1 MSGSSATSESYPD
14 SEIIARSGARWPRLL
29 LPLGLAALSAANYKF
44 KPFERV
50 ATVIFAEIAAVS
62 LLYPV
67 WGYTSRIMPNPRF
80 MLRMLVII
88 LLAPLVWKIWRLWI
102 DPSIFPT
109 IPAKSG
115 QLRILSG
122 EGRRVFDLE
131 KLRQREEIF
140 ADFGTNTLVKLALE
154 EENLLFDSYF
164 LGQSPNFIPKLTYR
178 FSRFLYPPFG
188 WDSQQSANAIE
199 LVDKTGAPVL
209 QFIWRNPETIE
220 INGNFEIGEEQ
231 IFLRGTNT
239 YTEATRITS
248 GIGKSVKPLF
258 RYPSW
263 RYPHEL
269 AITP

>member
-50 ATVIFAEIAAVS
+50 ATVIFAEIASNRAGNNVFF
-62 LLYPV
+62 V
-67 WGYTSRIMPNPRF
+67 RND
-80 MLRMLVII
+80 

-164 LGQSPNFIPKLTYR
+164 LGQTPNFIPKLTYR

-199 LVDKTGAPVL
+199 LVDKTGVPVL

-269 AITP
+269 AITPP